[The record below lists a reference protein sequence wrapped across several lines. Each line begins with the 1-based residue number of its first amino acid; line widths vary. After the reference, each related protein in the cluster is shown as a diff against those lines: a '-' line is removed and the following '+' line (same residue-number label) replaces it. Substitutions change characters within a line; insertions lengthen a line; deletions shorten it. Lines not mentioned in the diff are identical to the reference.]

1 VAGAPAFVGVDEAL
15 GGVDKDLLIF
25 GDAQRNGLIRRWGD
39 RMPLLPSGEAMILQ
53 APAQEKAA
61 LALFT
66 GGRGLHE
73 LGRAR
78 GLLAALQKPSVLVA
92 FEHPGRPGRTAV
104 VLSGAGSFAQFRGF
118 AEGELPRGDLLAA
131 SEGRRMR
138 FLIGPVYG
146 RGQLSAWAGLRW
158 FLAQHPLLLV
168 PFLFL
173 GVLALAL
180 VLRATLDERVHARL
194 SVGGPR

>member
-1 VAGAPAFVGVDEAL
+1 
-15 GGVDKDLLIF
+15 
-25 GDAQRNGLIRRWGD
+25 
-39 RMPLLPSGEAMILQ
+39 
-53 APAQEKAA
+53 
-61 LALFT
+61 
-66 GGRGLHE
+66 
-73 LGRAR
+73 
-78 GLLAALQKPSVLVA
+78 
-92 FEHPGRPGRTAV
+92 
-104 VLSGAGSFAQFRGF
+104 
-118 AEGELPRGDLLAA
+118 LPRGDLLAA